1 MGSQSPPRQVCCFW
15 YSSKKS
21 GHRKKRKSSPEVS
34 LSNMED
40 VNLFSVEEQDR
51 MLKVAMKEEERISK
65 EAERVVNWVRQ
76 ESTRMDVSAVKK
88 IINDC

>member
-21 GHRKKRKSSPEVS
+21 EHRKKRKSSPEVS